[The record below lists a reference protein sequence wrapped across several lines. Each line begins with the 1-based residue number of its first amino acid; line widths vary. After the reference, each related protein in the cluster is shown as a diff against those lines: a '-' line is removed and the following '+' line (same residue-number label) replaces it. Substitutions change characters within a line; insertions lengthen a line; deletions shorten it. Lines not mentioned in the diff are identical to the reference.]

1 MSVSRLIRVLG
12 CGFLAVAGTVM
23 AGDKPLADI
32 EARFTAGETPVCM
45 EYDVGYRLL
54 HLELARVGKIMATT
68 TIGTWRHRVTGETI
82 PALFLD
88 MKVNSPDSGKVGE
101 RNRVSIHDRLI
112 AVLSVPDMK
121 ALVFAKYTD
130 EYLHP
135 LIGRNKDSLIVSVY
149 DAQAGHMTYS
159 TRNLATGVVST
170 NLANPEALFDLSQRI
185 KPVMDFL
192 VSQHQDG
199 GAKEKADSGKGRI
212 VANLDGQVVALQIV
226 TKPDRSPA
234 CFGRQHFNT
243 TCIQPMAEPGSSVK
257 PREFHAWSL
266 DFKKLA
272 ALRNDEGLMKAAQNA
287 PLESIV
293 PLVMDYEL
301 GLGSVRTTMTAIYMG
316 GEVVPHNLL
325 VMSKGPKSVAQEKPD
340 TH

>member
-1 MSVSRLIRVLG
+1 MLNRSLKFAAGLVVMLASLIQ
-12 CGFLAVAGTVM
+12 AAET
-23 AGDKPLADI
+23 PLMDI
-32 EARFTAGETPVCM
+32 DARFTAVDPPVCM

-54 HLELARVGKIMATT
+54 HLELARVGKILATT
-68 TIGTWRHRVTGETI
+68 TIGTWRHRITGKNI

-88 MKVNSPDSGKVGE
+88 MKVNSPDSGKMGE

-112 AVLSVPDMK
+112 AVLTLPDMR

-135 LIGRNKDSLIVSVY
+135 LIGRNKDALTLSVY
-149 DAQAGHMTYS
+149 DAQGGKMAYS
-159 TRNLATGVVST
+159 TSNLLTGAIST
-170 NLANPEALFDLSQRI
+170 NIANPEALFDLSQRI

-192 VSQHQDG
+192 VARHRS
-199 GAKEKADSGKGRI
+199 GAKEAPDTGQGRI
-212 VANLDGQVVALQIV
+212 VANLDGKVVALKIV
-226 TKPDRSPA
+226 TKQDKSPA
-234 CFGRQHFNT
+234 CFGRQHFDT
-243 TCIQPMAEPGSSVK
+243 TCIVPMAESRSSVK

-272 ALRNDEGLMKAAQNA
+272 ALRQDQGLIKAAQNA
-287 PLESIV
+287 PMDSIV

-316 GEVVPHNLL
+316 GVRVPLIPPPLVV
-325 VMSKGPKSVAQEKPD
+325 SKGPKSMAQENAN
-340 TH
+340 TN